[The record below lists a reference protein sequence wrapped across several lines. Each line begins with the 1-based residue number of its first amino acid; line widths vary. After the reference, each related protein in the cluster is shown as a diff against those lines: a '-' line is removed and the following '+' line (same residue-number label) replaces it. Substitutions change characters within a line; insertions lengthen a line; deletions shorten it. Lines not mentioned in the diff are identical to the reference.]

1 MAHFSKH
8 IISNVNSA
16 VAKSNWDAIAMFT
29 SKHNFD
35 SGGGQLRGYTEI

>member
-1 MAHFSKH
+1 MQNFSKH
-8 IISNVNSA
+8 IISNVITA
-16 VAKSNWDAIAMFT
+16 VANSNWDAISMFT